1 MSAYHSLITSIN
13 GSYMTNKILIT
24 LFLIAIT
31 TTGSAQKNNISIQF
45 NTADEQLSFAGQ
57 EIIKATKDKGYTVTN
72 NNSSGPS
79 FREGILV
86 KLFSDSASSI
96 KAAQDDMLRMPKDL
110 SWQSYSIRI
119 KNNGELK
126 TIYVLAG
133 DKSGAM
139 YGGFDIAEAIRLKTI
154 NTLTDSDN
162 KPYLERRGIKF
173 NIPLDLRTPSYS
185 DMSDAGQQNIPV
197 MWEFDFWQ
205 QQLDEMARN
214 RYNVLTLWNLHP
226 FPSIVKIPEFPKV
239 ALNDVWR
246 TKATIH
252 DHYSLSGDGYVTPDL
267 LSNHEVVKTLTIDDK
282 ITFWKKVMAYA
293 KSRGIEVYWFTW
305 NIFTYGAE
313 GNYGITDN
321 QDNDTTIAYFRAAV
335 REMVLTYPDLA
346 GVGITA
352 GEHMQ
357 GAKSKYGNEQWL
369 WKTYGQGVSDALLK
383 QPTRQFRL
391 IHRFHQTNLQEIQDA
406 FHDYPGTIDMSLKY
420 AIAHMYG
427 IPNPAFIKPAMT
439 LFSSKLKT
447 WLTLRNDDIYSFR
460 WGNNNFAR
468 QFILSIPEPDK
479 VAGYY
484 MGPDGYTW
492 GRDFL
497 NQNSSGP
504 GQLIIQKQWYSFMLW
519 GRLGYDPSLK
529 DEVFYKTLEARFPG
543 VPVPTLVQSWSAAS
557 MIFPWITRFSWGDV
571 DFKWLP
577 EASISR
583 DNYKGFYTVRDF
595 MEVDPEAGSQMRN
608 TVQWAQNYK
617 KNLPDSLLSP
627 LAVADTLSRYAN
639 TALINLKKLPAKKQS
654 LLTELDYTL
663 GDIEAF
669 ATIGNYYAEKI
680 RGAASLALYNFYGQ
694 KKDQEEAVKHL
705 TNAKAFWIKYAAVYS
720 SQYKPALYN
729 RIGNINVT
737 SLIGKTENDIDIAKN
752 WQPGTLKEY
761 QKKTQTE
768 VPFRK

>member
-1 MSAYHSLITSIN
+1 MHIFKL
-13 GSYMTNKILIT
+13 T
-24 LFLIAIT
+24 LLLLIAT
-31 TTGSAQKNNISIQF
+31 TTGFAQQNKIIIQI
-45 NTADEQLSFAGQ
+45 NTDDKQLSFTAR
-57 EIIKATKDKGYTVTN
+57 EILKAAKGGGYSPTITMTSAATIK
-72 NNSSGPS
+72 
-79 FREGILV
+79 EGLV
-86 KLFSDSASSI
+86 VKIISDSASSI
-96 KAAQDDMLRMPKDL
+96 KAAQDEIIKTPGKL
-110 SWQSYSIRI
+110 SWQAYSIRI
-119 KNNGELK
+119 KSRGKLK
-126 TIYVLAG
+126 IIYVLAA
-133 DKSGAM
+133 DRSGAM
-139 YGGFDIAEAIRLKTI
+139 YGGLDIAEAIKLKTI

-205 QQLDEMARN
+205 QQLDEMARS

-246 TKATIH
+246 TKTKIH
-252 DHYSLSGDGYVTPDL
+252 DHYSLSGDGYVTPEL
-267 LSNHEVVKTLTIDDK
+267 LADHEVVKTITIEEK
-282 ITFWKKVMAYA
+282 IAFWKKVMAYA
-293 KSRGIEVYWFTW
+293 KIRGIEVYWFTW

-313 GNYGITDN
+313 GNYGINDN

-335 REMVLTYPDLA
+335 RELVLTYPDLA

-352 GEHMQ
+352 GENMK

-383 QPTRQFRL
+383 QPGRQFRL
-391 IHRFHQTNLQEIQDA
+391 IHRFHQTNLQEIQDS
-406 FHDYPGTIDMSLKY
+406 FHDYPGTLDLSLKY

-427 IPNPAFIKPAMT
+427 IPDPAFVKPAMT

-468 QFILSIPEPDK
+468 QFILSIPEPEK
-479 VAGYY
+479 IAGYY

-497 NQNSSGP
+497 QTKIAGH

-543 VPVPTLVQSWSAAS
+543 VSIPTLVQSWSAAS

-577 EASISR
+577 EASVSR
-583 DNYKGFYTVRDF
+583 ESYKGFYTVRDF
-595 MEVDPEAGSQMRN
+595 MEVDPEAGSNIRN
-608 TVQWAQNYK
+608 TVQWAQNYRS
-617 KNLPDSLLSP
+617 LVHDSLLSP
-627 LAVADTLSRYAN
+627 LAVADTLNRYAA
-639 TALINLKKLPAKKQS
+639 TALRNLKKLPRKKQLS
-654 LLTELDYTL
+654 PTELDYTL

-680 RGAASLALYNFYGQ
+680 RGAASLALYNFYGE
-694 KKDQEEAVKHL
+694 KKDQDDAITHL
-705 TNAKAFWIKYAAVYS
+705 KNAKTFWIKYAAIYS

-729 RIGNINVT
+729 RIGNINVI
-737 SLIGKTENDIDIAKN
+737 SLIKKTQNDIDIAKS
-752 WQPGTLKEY
+752 WLPRTIKEY
-761 QKKTQTE
+761 KKQTQTE